1 MNTLNLRH
9 NWDFLNTYDTIL
21 ISLLTSIAIGF
32 VWFILVQV
40 APSFMGI
47 FATVLAALISV
58 AIGVLLLVDNSKGFE
73 NYFILRIAV
82 SVVLFIIAIYI
93 ILLTMLYKRRT
104 SLMKFFL

>member
-1 MNTLNLRH
+1 
-9 NWDFLNTYDTIL
+9 
-21 ISLLTSIAIGF
+21 
-32 VWFILVQV
+32 
-40 APSFMGI
+40 MGI

-104 SLMKFFL
+104 SLMIFFL